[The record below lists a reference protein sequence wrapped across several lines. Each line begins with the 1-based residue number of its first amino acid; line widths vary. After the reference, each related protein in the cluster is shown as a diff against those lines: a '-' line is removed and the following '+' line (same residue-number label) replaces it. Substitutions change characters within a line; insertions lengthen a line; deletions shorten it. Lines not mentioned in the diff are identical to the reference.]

1 MIELANA
8 YAHLAT
14 PKPGEINPIL
24 EIRTSDGSLLYE
36 KEEKY
41 QEEVLAP

>member
-1 MIELANA
+1 
-8 YAHLAT
+8 
-14 PKPGEINPIL
+14 L

-41 QEEVLAP
+41 QEAVVAP